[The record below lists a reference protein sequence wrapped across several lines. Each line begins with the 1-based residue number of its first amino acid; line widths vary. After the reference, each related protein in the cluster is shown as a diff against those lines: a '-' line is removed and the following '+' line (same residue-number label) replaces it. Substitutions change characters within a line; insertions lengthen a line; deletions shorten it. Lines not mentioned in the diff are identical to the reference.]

1 MTNLPA
7 NVHTQAWLSMT
18 TEPTRLAAGHS
29 AQCSVGRT
37 TADSDSVRT
46 AAAPMGSTATCNT
59 ASDTALHQDPRLP
72 SKIPIWKTVAELLQW
87 WENGSGARTEGTQSF
102 LPMRS
107 WTASMLDSHR
117 STFKEDKDK
126 RRFNKDL
133 HSSALDYLI
142 ISQMVTER
150 QRGGASRVEAVD
162 VLNKEKIAKAK
173 LRKESNPKEKGVI
186 GRARIAAAQ
195 NANAPSPLS

>member
-1 MTNLPA
+1 
-7 NVHTQAWLSMT
+7 
-18 TEPTRLAAGHS
+18 
-29 AQCSVGRT
+29 
-37 TADSDSVRT
+37 
-46 AAAPMGSTATCNT
+46 
-59 ASDTALHQDPRLP
+59 
-72 SKIPIWKTVAELLQW
+72 
-87 WENGSGARTEGTQSF
+87 
-102 LPMRS
+102 
-107 WTASMLDSHR
+107 MLDSHR

-195 NANAPSPLS
+195 NANAPLPLS

>member
-7 NVHTQAWLSMT
+7 DVHTQAWISMS

-37 TADSDSVRT
+37 TAESDSART
-46 AAAPMGSTATCNT
+46 SAGPMGSTATCNT
-59 ASDTALHQDPRLP
+59 ASHTAHNQDPRLP
-72 SKIPIWKTVAELLQW
+72 FKIPVWKTVAELLQW
-87 WENGSGARTEGTQSF
+87 WENGSGARTEGQSF
-102 LPMRS
+102 LPMRL
-107 WTASMLDSHR
+107 WTDSMLEAHR
-117 STFKEDKDK
+117 STFKEDQDK

-150 QRGGASRVEAVD
+150 QRGGALRVEAVD
-162 VLNKEKIAKAK
+162 ALDKEKIAKAK

>member
-7 NVHTQAWLSMT
+7 DVHTQAWISMS

-37 TADSDSVRT
+37 TAESDSART
-46 AAAPMGSTATCNT
+46 TAAPMGSTATCNT
-59 ASDTALHQDPRLP
+59 ASHTAHNQDPRLP
-72 SKIPIWKTVAELLQW
+72 FKIPIWKTVAELLHW
-87 WENGSGARTEGTQSF
+87 WENGSGARTEGTF
-102 LPMRS
+102 LPMRL
-107 WTASMLDSHR
+107 WTDSMLEAHR
-117 STFKEDKDK
+117 STFKEDQDK

-150 QRGGASRVEAVD
+150 QRGGALRVEAVD
-162 VLNKEKIAKAK
+162 ALDKEKIAKAK

>member
-7 NVHTQAWLSMT
+7 DVHTQAWISMS

-37 TADSDSVRT
+37 TAESDSART
-46 AAAPMGSTATCNT
+46 TAAPMGSTATCNT
-59 ASDTALHQDPRLP
+59 ASHTAHNQDPRLP
-72 SKIPIWKTVAELLQW
+72 FKIPVWKTVAELLHW

-102 LPMRS
+102 LPMRL
-107 WTASMLDSHR
+107 WTDSMLEAHR
-117 STFKEDKDK
+117 STFKEDQDK

-150 QRGGASRVEAVD
+150 QRGGALRVEAVD
-162 VLNKEKIAKAK
+162 ALDKEKIAKAK

>member
-1 MTNLPA
+1 
-7 NVHTQAWLSMT
+7 
-18 TEPTRLAAGHS
+18 
-29 AQCSVGRT
+29 
-37 TADSDSVRT
+37 
-46 AAAPMGSTATCNT
+46 MGSTATCNT
-59 ASDTALHQDPRLP
+59 ASHTAHNQDPRLP
-72 SKIPIWKTVAELLQW
+72 FKIPIWKTVAELLQW

-102 LPMRS
+102 LPMRL
-107 WTASMLDSHR
+107 WTDSMLEAHR
-117 STFKEDKDK
+117 STFKEDQDK
-126 RRFNKDL
+126 RRFNKNL

-150 QRGGASRVEAVD
+150 QRGGALRVEAVD

>member
-7 NVHTQAWLSMT
+7 DVHTQAWISMS

-37 TADSDSVRT
+37 TAESDSART
-46 AAAPMGSTATCNT
+46 TAAPMGSTATCNT
-59 ASDTALHQDPRLP
+59 ASHTAHNQDPRLP
-72 SKIPIWKTVAELLQW
+72 FKIPVWKTVAELLQW
-87 WENGSGARTEGTQSF
+87 WENGSGARTEGQSL
-102 LPMRS
+102 LPMRL
-107 WTASMLDSHR
+107 WTDSMLEAHR
-117 STFKEDKDK
+117 STFKEDQDK

-150 QRGGASRVEAVD
+150 QRGGALRVEAVD

-173 LRKESNPKEKGVI
+173 LRKESNPKQKGVI

>member
-7 NVHTQAWLSMT
+7 DVHTQAWISMS

-37 TADSDSVRT
+37 TAESDSART
-46 AAAPMGSTATCNT
+46 TAAPMGSTATCNT
-59 ASDTALHQDPRLP
+59 ASHTAHNQDPRLP
-72 SKIPIWKTVAELLQW
+72 IKTPVWKTVAELLHW
-87 WENGSGARTEGTQSF
+87 WENGSGAGTEGTQSF
-102 LPMRS
+102 LPMRL
-107 WTASMLDSHR
+107 WTDSMLEAHR
-117 STFKEDKDK
+117 STFKEDQDK

-150 QRGGASRVEAVD
+150 QRGGALRVEAVD

>member
-7 NVHTQAWLSMT
+7 DVHTQAWISMS

-37 TADSDSVRT
+37 TAESDSART
-46 AAAPMGSTATCNT
+46 SAGPMGSTATCNT
-59 ASDTALHQDPRLP
+59 ASHTAHNQDPRLP
-72 SKIPIWKTVAELLQW
+72 FKIPVWKTVAELLQW
-87 WENGSGARTEGTQSF
+87 WENGSGARTEGQSF
-102 LPMRS
+102 PPMRL
-107 WTASMLDSHR
+107 WTDSMLEAHR
-117 STFKEDKDK
+117 STFKEDQDK

-150 QRGGASRVEAVD
+150 QRGGALRVEAVD
-162 VLNKEKIAKAK
+162 ALDKEKIAKAK

>member
-1 MTNLPA
+1 
-7 NVHTQAWLSMT
+7 
-18 TEPTRLAAGHS
+18 
-29 AQCSVGRT
+29 
-37 TADSDSVRT
+37 
-46 AAAPMGSTATCNT
+46 
-59 ASDTALHQDPRLP
+59 
-72 SKIPIWKTVAELLQW
+72 
-87 WENGSGARTEGTQSF
+87 
-102 LPMRS
+102 
-107 WTASMLDSHR
+107 MLDSHR

-150 QRGGASRVEAVD
+150 QRGGASRVEAMD

-186 GRARIAAAQ
+186 GRAQIAAAQ